1 MAAVTS
7 AVIGAAGLAKGVYD
21 SAQASKQAK
30 SAAAA
35 SQVNIPQVSQMA
47 TDQALKNIQLSQ
59 QTEQQYAP
67 QNAALRTQS
76 VQALLQQ
83 LGVSPSSDI
92 AKQLMSQAGG
102 STYGGSIADRLATSQ
117 GGGSI
122 ADKIATAQGGPSI
135 ADQIA
140 MAQGGSPV
148 TAAPANS
155 QLLQDAVRQ
164 AQSDLALGGQLPL
177 DVRNLVARTAAGK
190 AMGSTGNL
198 GLGRDITA
206 RDLGLTSL
214 QIAQQRLQ
222 NAQGLGQADLG
233 ANQFNSQ
240 LGLNAAMT
248 NAQMLQQNNQYNAG
262 QRNNALQ
269 FDAGNQQQTN
279 LYNTGQRNSALQ
291 YDASQAQ
298 QNQQFNTGQRNNA
311 LQYDSGQ
318 LQQANQF
325 GQGQNLNIA
334 QLLMQLQNNDY
345 GRLLSTAQFG
355 QSIAPP
361 VVGLDPGA
369 IANLAVGNS
378 NAAGSAAQNA
388 AAISGAQA
396 QGLSQLGGNMLGY
409 GLQAYQKQQ
418 LPGYGGYTPQT

>member
-155 QLLQDAVRQ
+155 
-164 AQSDLALGGQLPL
+164 QLPL